1 MSFASLTIRPAREHL
16 YGATAAQMDMAELR
30 PMFSL
35 LCTAPV
41 LVEFDFSGV
50 ASVSNSYLRA
60 TIVWCL
66 LCGKAHAE
74 GQSQA
79 AIPDPWGIRA
89 LPLHPIVRAGS
100 SEILEEID
108 DLLKQR
114 GLACLLAGCDS
125 GPPYRTATVLG
136 QLDVFLL
143 DTLSLLASRGPPAAI
158 QLKELSNEKISVGGW
173 SNRLAALHA
182 HRLVTRSRDGKS
194 WIYQTLAKEHSLW
207 V

>member
-1 MSFASLTIRPAREHL
+1 MTFETSTIQPDREHL
-16 YGATAAQMDMAELR
+16 HGATAAQMDMAKLR
-30 PMFSL
+30 PMFSHL
-35 LCTAPV
+35 GTTPT
-41 LVEFDFSGV
+41 LVEFNFSGV
-50 ASVSNSYLRA
+50 VSVSNSYLRA
-60 TIVWCL
+60 TLVWCL

-74 GQSQA
+74 GQTIATVS
-79 AIPDPWGIRA
+79 DPWSIRA
-89 LPLHPIVRAGS
+89 LPLYPVVRAGS
-100 SEILEEID
+100 REIIGEID

-114 GLACLLAGCDS
+114 GLACLFVGEPSA
-125 GPPYRTATVLG
+125 PPFQNAAVVG

-143 DTLSLLASRGPPAAI
+143 DTLRLLASNGPSVAV
-158 QLKELSNEKISVGGW
+158 QLKELSNEKITVGGW